1 MIFSKCGLIQ
11 QNKTFDTSL
20 RKINIDKTNRT
31 NLRKTFRITYIRT
44 MRVSIILGAILPIVK
59 ASKTN
64 F

>member
-20 RKINIDKTNRT
+20 RKINIDKTNRA